1 MSVGTRPLDD
11 TCHALISGS
20 NSIRTPQG
28 KTRVTHCYPD
38 QTPSELPKRICASH
52 LDQLYPDFPQE
63 GTRGM
68 HWHPDQTPSGL
79 PKRICDALP
88 LSGLPQGKAHDTR
101 KHHIRT
107 TDISYPDMFVR
118 IVDWSKQVLLH
129 HSDSLTQPTIRRLQ
143 SERTER
149 VASHLRRSVACR
161 TKGREWWQ
169 VPSHD
174 LCQPPTGWWWPCHH
188 LGVIMTNQKILSS
201 LMREDELLTLYKG
214 TFTQGRR

>member
-79 PKRICDALP
+79 PKRTCDALP

-118 IVDWSKQVLLH
+118 IVDWSKQVLLY
-129 HSDSLTQPTIRRLQ
+129 HSDSLSFWQPDTAHDPSPTGQKDKEGGKSPPTIRRLQ
-143 SERTER
+143 NKRTR
-149 VASHLRRSVACR
+149 MMASHLPRSLSAAHRVVMALPPPWSHHDEPKNPLIISEGGR
-161 TKGREWWQ
+161 T
-169 VPSHD
+169 SD
-174 LCQPPTGWWWPCHH
+174 T
-188 LGVIMTNQKILSS
+188 I
-201 LMREDELLTLYKG
+201 
-214 TFTQGRR
+214 

>member
-1 MSVGTRPLDD
+1 M
-11 TCHALISGS
+11 
-20 NSIRTPQG
+20 
-28 KTRVTHCYPD
+28 TRVTLWY
-38 QTPSELPKRICASH
+38 
-52 LDQLYPDFPQE
+52 
-63 GTRGM
+63 
-68 HWHPDQTPSGL
+68 PDQTPSGL
-79 PKRICDALP
+79 PKVRHVSHIAIRIKLHPNSPKGYALHIWINSIQTSPKREHVACIDIRIKLHPDSPRGYVTPFPYPDSLRVRHTTLANITSGRPTYPIRIC
-88 LSGLPQGKAHDTR
+88 LSGSLTE
-101 KHHIRT
+101 
-107 TDISYPDMFVR
+107 V
-118 IVDWSKQVLLH
+118 SKSCYIILTAC

-143 SERTER
+143 GKRTKR

-169 VPSHD
+169 VTSHD